1 MTVWRNCCS
10 QILETPY
17 IHEKK
22 RKIVIIK
29 RAGYFKLFLFPFSKI
44 AAIQIKKNISYKN
57 IPTHWCVCVCVYR
70 YSTASMANSWLY
82 CKIMARRLSRS
93 QIEQILTQPIND
105 SALVF
110 VCIWDP
116 IPPFKCWNGHLLLF
130 FLLNFVTTNPYCVF
144 ILHTT
149 RF

>member
-1 MTVWRNCCS
+1 
-10 QILETPY
+10 
-17 IHEKK
+17 
-22 RKIVIIK
+22 
-29 RAGYFKLFLFPFSKI
+29 LFLFPFSKI

-130 FLLNFVTTNPYCVF
+130 FFFNFVPTNPYCVF